1 MLTPKDKLIAE
12 EFKEKLAQV
21 ATILDFRVFGSRA
34 RGDNAP
40 ESDLDVF
47 LEIRESEK
55 KVLEKI
61 SDVAWEVGFPHYT
74 VITPIIFTQ
83 DEIENTPLRSSPL
96 VKVIQEEGIRL

>member
-1 MLTPKDKLIAE
+1 MLTQKDKLIAE

-83 DEIENTPLRSSPL
+83 DEIENTPLRSSSL

>member
-1 MLTPKDKLIAE
+1 MLTQKDKLIAE
-12 EFKEKLAQV
+12 EFKAKLARV

>member
-1 MLTPKDKLIAE
+1 MLTQKDKLIAE

>member
-1 MLTPKDKLIAE
+1 MLTQKDKLIAE

-21 ATILDFRVFGSRA
+21 ATVLDFRVFGSRA

-61 SDVAWEVGFPHYT
+61 SDVAWEVGFSHYT